1 MTTWTETKQQRLE
14 AMTPDE
20 RSEHVRR
27 YAAVRLALV
36 VGDAVRDRR
45 ETLHLTQRELAAM
58 MGTSQPK
65 VSRLEAGEDNVT
77 LATLQRAASALDI
90 DPATLLTEPNRP
102 AAPETDVD
110 QATTRPLQR
119 GKRPAPPRSAAG

>member
-1 MTTWTETKQQRLE
+1 MATWTETKRQRLE

-20 RSEHVRR
+20 RADHDRR
-27 YAAVRLALV
+27 YAAIRLALV

-45 ETLHLTQRELAAM
+45 EKLQLTQRELAAM

-77 LATLQRAASALDI
+77 LATLQRAASALGI
-90 DPATLLTEPNRP
+90 DPATLLSEPNRP
-102 AAPETDVD
+102 ATPESDSD
-110 QATTRPLQR
+110 QITRPVQR
-119 GKRPAPPRSAAG
+119 RKRSASARSATG

>member
-1 MTTWTETKQQRLE
+1 MTTWTDTKRQRLE

-20 RSEHVRR
+20 RAEHDRR
-27 YAAVRLALV
+27 YAAIRLALV

-45 ETLHLTQRELAAM
+45 ETLKMTQRELAEM

-77 LATLQRAASALDI
+77 LATLQRAATALGI
-90 DPATLLTEPNRP
+90 DPASLLAEHTEPTT
-102 AAPETDVD
+102 PETDSVRK
-110 QATTRPLQR
+110 AHGMGAGAVRPVQ
-119 GKRPAPPRSAAG
+119 